1 MTHMI
6 GAETLD
12 KPAVGVSYQNGR
24 VTVVGERMA
33 ARIPM
38 PQDSLF
44 EVRHFNHWHYHDV
57 LYHSDDH
64 DSEYHSCEVCEE
76 FGETEL

>member
-6 GAETLD
+6 GAKTLD
-12 KPAVGVSYQNGR
+12 KPAVGVSYQKGR
-24 VTVVGERMA
+24 VTVVGERVA
-33 ARIPM
+33 AVVPM
-38 PQDSLF
+38 PMDAMF
-44 EVRHFNHWHYHDV
+44 EIESHWHYHDA